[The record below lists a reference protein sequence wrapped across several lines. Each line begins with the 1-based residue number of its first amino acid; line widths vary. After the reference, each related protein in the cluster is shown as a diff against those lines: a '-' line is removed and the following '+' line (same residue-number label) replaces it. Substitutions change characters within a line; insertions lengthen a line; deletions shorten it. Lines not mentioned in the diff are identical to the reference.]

1 VFTDDCIVFLE
12 LEGGGGEVGTNL
24 PITVGRVA
32 LTKTGRQWHLD
43 EILVMDGSS
52 GDENGQTASVEN
64 ERGVEAFLSGWFLTV
79 RGRRWWSSRWLLYA
93 GEKREKGRGM
103 GGLAHH
109 GMKRGGPVHAATAAE
124 RGVCRCRTCH
134 EQGRGKRGEVLVQ
147 DADTWAGSGK
157 WAPVGREAGSQR
169 EVGLGRKEKK
179 TNNTFSK
186 SNFKLIQM

>member
-93 GEKREKGRGM
+93 DEKREKGRGM

-124 RGVCRCRTCH
+124 HGVCRCRTCH
-134 EQGRGKRGEVLVQ
+134 EQGRGKRGRFWFKMLTHGLAQ
-147 DADTWAGSGK
+147 GSGPQWVEK
-157 WAPVGREAGSQR
+157 QGAKERWAWAE
-169 EVGLGRKEKK
+169 KKK
-179 TNNTFSK
+179 TNNTFLK